1 MLELIGLAAGVLL
14 GVLYPLPISSA
25 MTLYA
30 GIGLLAALDSGLGGY
45 RARLQGEFHT
55 GIFLSGIIGNA
66 AIAVF
71 LTWLGQKMGIP
82 IYLAAVVVFGTR
94 LFQNFG
100 EIRRELLTSGPKK
113 GKIKQD
119 IEDFGEE
126 STK

>member
-1 MLELIGLAAGVLL
+1 MVELIGLVAGILL
-14 GVLYPLPISSA
+14 GVLYPLRISTA

-30 GIGLLAALDSGLGGY
+30 GIGLLAALDSGVGGY

-55 GIFLSGIIGNA
+55 GIFLSGILGNA

-119 IEDFGEE
+119 IENTGEHG
-126 STK
+126 TT

>member
-1 MLELIGLAAGVLL
+1 MVELIGLVAGILL
-14 GVLYPLPISSA
+14 GVLYPLRISTA

-55 GIFLSGIIGNA
+55 GIFLSGILGNA

-119 IEDFGEE
+119 IENTGEHG
-126 STK
+126 TT